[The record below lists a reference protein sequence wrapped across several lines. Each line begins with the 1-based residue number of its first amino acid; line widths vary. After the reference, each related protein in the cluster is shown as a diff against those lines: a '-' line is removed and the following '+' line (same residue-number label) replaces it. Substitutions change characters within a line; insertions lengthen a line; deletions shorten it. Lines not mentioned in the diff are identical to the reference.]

1 MQAGPTASQ
10 VTQYTAARY
19 PLLRKYHVGLDPLD
33 HEALQKKIEPTSS
46 TKQHVTDLLVR
57 QMGTDS
63 DTAGEAGRLTV
74 ATVNKWRQK
83 KLLESIPGHVDHWFA
98 AEFMRWLR
106 GVSAFNSRA
115 VTPWGTEN
123 LLHIPEVLQYL
134 REALACRADFQRKLV
149 HLSMDYPR
157 TLNDAYLYYKYIVMH
172 YGWTRGE
179 PSVHSA
185 SGDAG
190 NYAPSYMTIGG
201 MLDFLDD
208 FAQTTFLKHDLAYM
222 QEGAAPDAPLGMGRV
237 ATLPE
242 PDGAPSAGTN
252 TPDTPDDPDPLANPP
267 ALNTAAATIAGA
279 LVQQAQR
286 LSTNPDDPDDNDDDD
301 DEDDDDNPPS
311 QLISAKAHKAIANT
325 ATTALNATYSAML
338 SALSGAGR
346 MVGSAT
352 QAVVNAAL
360 TPEGDDA
367 TPDDAATATGVAAS
381 VANAAPAPPAA
392 PQRPPDN
399 PVNMASTAPAKLAAQ
414 LPDITAAAQRHAATP
429 DGQAAVA
436 SLVQNNSIDD
446 LEDDI
451 ENLKGHIAM
460 ADTKEELRV
469 LSGRLALA
477 EAARD
482 RMIASEERS
491 KTVAA
496 YNANAAAY
504 LKTDV
509 GKTAVRSMASKYD
522 TESLAA
528 QWAATSYKVRDATT
542 NGELMNAIKLRAV
555 IKKAWD
561 KSSKADAAAK
571 QPQTPPGSPPPAG
584 LLPVRNR
591 PGTPGKHG
599 PSAASASSS
608 SAQPSTP
615 DQTTSADDELDEEM
629 AKSPDFREA
638 KGVTDA
644 LKRTLPDDHS
654 PAFMRE
660 AEKTIAQLK
669 EYLPRFKTIGK
680 GHMTREIEKLKLRVE
695 RARSNGPVQ
704 RASARQAAMASAARR

>member
-1 MQAGPTASQ
+1 MQLGPTASQ
-10 VTQYTAARY
+10 VTKYTAARY

-83 KLLESIPGHVDHWFA
+83 KLLESIPGHVDYWFA

-208 FAQTTFLKHDLAYM
+208 FAQTTFLERDLAYM

-252 TPDTPDDPDPLANPP
+252 TPDTPDDPDLLTNPQ
-267 ALNTAAATIAGA
+267 ALNTAAATI
-279 LVQQAQR
+279 
-286 LSTNPDDPDDNDDDD
+286 TN
-301 DEDDDDNPPS
+301 
-311 QLISAKAHKAIANT
+311 T
-325 ATTALNATYSAML
+325 VTTALNATYSAML

-352 QAVVNAAL
+352 QAGVNAAL

-429 DGQAAVA
+429 YGQAAVA

-528 QWAATSYKVRDATT
+528 QWAAASYKVRDATT

-555 IKKAWD
+555 IKNAWD

-660 AEKTIAQLK
+660 AEKAIAQLK

>member
-10 VTQYTAARY
+10 VTKYTAARY

-83 KLLESIPGHVDHWFA
+83 KLLESIPGHVDYWFA

-185 SGDAG
+185 SGGAG

-208 FAQTTFLKHDLAYM
+208 FAQTTFLERDLAYM

-252 TPDTPDDPDPLANPP
+252 TPDTPDDPDLLSNPQ
-267 ALNTAAATIAGA
+267 ALNTVPATVAALATAIATAGG
-279 LVQQAQR
+279 Q
-286 LSTNPDDPDDNDDDD
+286 TFGGTGNDDDD
-301 DEDDDDNPPS
+301 DVDMDSPD
-311 QLISAKAHKAIANT
+311 LTAN
-325 ATTALNATYSAML
+325 AQALNTVPSAVASAIGATYSAVLAAMKGT
-338 SALSGAGR
+338 ARMAGT
-346 MVGSAT
+346 AT

-469 LSGRLALA
+469 LSVRLALA

-528 QWAATSYKVRDATT
+528 QWAAASYKVRDATT

-660 AEKTIAQLK
+660 AEKAIAQLK